1 MVDMVDMMT
10 IMVDMVDMMVGMV
23 DMMTII
29 NILEVG
35 KPVDQSLPFLGGFWN
50 DNPLSLLSG

>member
-35 KPVDQSLPFLGGFWN
+35 KPVDQSFLGGFWN

>member
-10 IMVDMVDMMVGMV
+10 IMVDMMVGMV

>member
-1 MVDMVDMMT
+1 MVDMMT